1 MGDSATIA
9 ITDVKPDIFR
19 HLLYY
24 LYGGKVD
31 DEDLKANAKGIIDA
45 ADKYG
50 VVGLKLEAEASFV
63 TSTTITIDNVMD
75 NLLYADSKN
84 CALLQ
89 EAVMDFAVEN
99 VDEVYE
105 KVDFDNFPGHLVK
118 DLMAAVNRGKKKNGA
133 SESGSSCQELNNMR
147 ISELRRK
154 LYEKGLDVDGSRET
168 MIATL
173 KVAYPNGR

>member
-1 MGDSATIA
+1 M
-9 ITDVKPDIFR
+9 
-19 HLLYY
+19 LYY

-31 DEDLKANAKGIIDA
+31 DEDLKANAKDIIDA

-50 VVGLKLEAEASFV
+50 IVGLKLEAEASFV
-63 TSTTITIDNVMD
+63 TSTTITIVNVMD

-118 DLMAAVNRGKKKNGA
+118 DLMAAVNRGKKKIGA
-133 SESGSSCQELNNMR
+133 SGNNNELNTMR

-154 LYEKGLDVDGSRET
+154 LYEKGLDVDVSRET

-173 KVAYPNGR
+173 KENS